1 MRLERAIGALTAL
14 VVGAVTA
21 LAFAQSFHALRTF
34 AEAQRV
40 VPAGWGWMFA
50 ATIDGFVLA
59 ALLTSLSLSLQ
70 GDRGAAPWAVRL
82 LAVTAAA
89 ISLVFNLQHVP
100 AGMARWGAAVP
111 PVAVLAGLEVLLLQ
125 VRRAANRHGIAA
137 SPPPRQPRHPA
148 SKHAG
153 TLRQSSSRRPR
164 PCQAP
169 QPEAARNR
177 PGGGATG
184 TQRSQMRQ
192 RPALPLGVPEATSA
206 EAAARQ
212 QARQLYDQQTAAGQ
226 RVTGAAL
233 GRAIGRSE
241 RYGRLLL
248 AEFRAED
255 EGSAIATATAPLR
268 QARRPNDHVT
278 SDERIAELLAVA
290 PPLSDAQVARLRQ
303 LLSVRRQ
310 AGTST
315 RSGSKRGLPRR
326 DAGATVNEPM
336 VTPMMARRRANERV
350 GHTSATL
357 APSSPASTSDRTRSA

>member
-1 MRLERAIGALTAL
+1 MRLERTIGGLTAL

-34 AEAQRV
+34 AEAQQV

-125 VRRAANRHGIAA
+125 VRRAANRQGAA
-137 SPPPRQPRHPA
+137 APPSLAAAPARGLEPRWHAAAIQPPDAPA
-148 SKHAG
+148 LPGPTNPNGAE
-153 TLRQSSSRRPR
+153 QDNAE
-164 PCQAP
+164 AP
-169 QPEAARNR
+169 PEASEA
-177 PGGGATG
+177 PTTAT
-184 TQRSQMRQ
+184 
-192 RPALPLGVPEATSA
+192 PALPLAVPEATSA
-206 EAAARQ
+206 EAAARR

-248 AEFRAED
+248 AEFRA
-255 EGSAIATATAPLR
+255 TAEQEPTR
-268 QARRPNDHVT
+268 NSDGRP
-278 SDERIAELLAVA
+278 
-290 PPLSDAQVARLRQ
+290 P
-303 LLSVRRQ
+303 
-310 AGTST
+310 
-315 RSGSKRGLPRR
+315 
-326 DAGATVNEPM
+326 DAG
-336 VTPMMARRRANERV
+336 
-350 GHTSATL
+350 
-357 APSSPASTSDRTRSA
+357 SPTT

>member
-1 MRLERAIGALTAL
+1 MRLERAIGGLTAV

-34 AEAQRV
+34 AEAQRI

-82 LAVTAAA
+82 LAVTTAG

-100 AGMARWGAAVP
+100 TGMARWGAAVP

-125 VRRAANRHGIAA
+125 VRRAAHRQGAPVL
-137 SPPPRQPRHPA
+137 PPPTAAPTHGMDAHWHAAAIEQPDTPA
-148 SKHAG
+148 LPGPAIPVGAEPNSAE
-153 TLRQSSSRRPR
+153 
-164 PCQAP
+164 A
-169 QPEAARNR
+169 QPEASDA
-177 PGGGATG
+177 PT
-184 TQRSQMRQ
+184 TT
-192 RPALPLGVPEATSA
+192 PAVRLDVPQATSA

-212 QARQLYDQQTAAGQ
+212 QARQLYDQQTAAGR

-248 AEFRAED
+248 AEFRAQD
-255 EGSAIATATAPLR
+255 GAG
-268 QARRPNDHVT
+268 RRNGD
-278 SDERIAELLAVA
+278 
-290 PPLSDAQVARLRQ
+290 
-303 LLSVRRQ
+303 
-310 AGTST
+310 
-315 RSGSKRGLPRR
+315 
-326 DAGATVNEPM
+326 
-336 VTPMMARRRANERV
+336 RAA
-350 GHTSATL
+350 HA
-357 APSSPASTSDRTRSA
+357 ADRTAAIEPDGGR

>member
-1 MRLERAIGALTAL
+1 VRLDRAIGVLTAV

-21 LAFAQSFHALRTF
+21 LAFAQSFHALRNF
-34 AEAQRV
+34 AEAQQV

-82 LAVTAAA
+82 LAVTAAG

-125 VRRAANRHGIAA
+125 VRRAANRQGASGLPPPAAA
-137 SPPPRQPRHPA
+137 SARGVEAPWHAAAIPQPDPPALPGPPI
-148 SKHAG
+148 
-153 TLRQSSSRRPR
+153 
-164 PCQAP
+164 
-169 QPEAARNR
+169 PEAAERTR
-177 PGGGATG
+177 ADAPPEAGDAQTAAT
-184 TQRSQMRQ
+184 
-192 RPALPLGVPEATSA
+192 PALPLAVPEATST

-248 AEFRAED
+248 AEFRAAVEQESTGNGDRRPPD
-255 EGSAIATATAPLR
+255 EGSPTT
-268 QARRPNDHVT
+268 
-278 SDERIAELLAVA
+278 
-290 PPLSDAQVARLRQ
+290 
-303 LLSVRRQ
+303 
-310 AGTST
+310 
-315 RSGSKRGLPRR
+315 
-326 DAGATVNEPM
+326 
-336 VTPMMARRRANERV
+336 
-350 GHTSATL
+350 
-357 APSSPASTSDRTRSA
+357 

>member
-1 MRLERAIGALTAL
+1 VRLDRAIGVLTAL
-14 VVGAVTA
+14 VVGSVTA

-34 AEAQRV
+34 AEAQQV

-82 LAVTAAA
+82 LAVTAAG

-125 VRRAANRHGIAA
+125 VRRAANRQGPAA
-137 SPPPRQPRHPA
+137 PLPPAAAPAPGVEARWHAAAIQQPDP
-148 SKHAG
+148 
-153 TLRQSSSRRPR
+153 
-164 PCQAP
+164 
-169 QPEAARNR
+169 
-177 PGGGATG
+177 
-184 TQRSQMRQ
+184 
-192 RPALPLGVPEATSA
+192 PALPGPATPGAAGRTRADAAAATGNAHTAAPPVLPLEVPEATSA

-248 AEFRAED
+248 AEFRAQD
-255 EGSAIATATAPLR
+255 EAGGRNGDGVAQAT
-268 QARRPNDHVT
+268 
-278 SDERIAELLAVA
+278 
-290 PPLSDAQVARLRQ
+290 
-303 LLSVRRQ
+303 
-310 AGTST
+310 GW
-315 RSGSKRGLPRR
+315 
-326 DAGATVNEPM
+326 TV
-336 VTPMMARRRANERV
+336 ANETDGR
-350 GHTSATL
+350 
-357 APSSPASTSDRTRSA
+357 R

>member
-1 MRLERAIGALTAL
+1 VRLDRAIGALTAL

-21 LAFAQSFHALRTF
+21 LAFAQSFHALRSF
-34 AEAQRV
+34 AEAQQV

-82 LAVTAAA
+82 LAVTAAG

-125 VRRAANRHGIAA
+125 VRRAANRQGAAAALPAAVAQARGVQAHGHAA
-137 SPPPRQPRHPA
+137 AIQQPDPPALTGPPR
-148 SKHAG
+148 
-153 TLRQSSSRRPR
+153 
-164 PCQAP
+164 
-169 QPEAARNR
+169 PEAADRE
-177 PGGGATG
+177 GADAAAAAADA
-184 TQRSQMRQ
+184 Q
-192 RPALPLGVPEATSA
+192 PAAPPAPPLGVPEASSA
-206 EAAARQ
+206 EAAARR

-248 AEFRAED
+248 AEFRSQD
-255 EGSAIATATAPLR
+255 EAGPRNGDGAAQATGRTA
-268 QARRPNDHVT
+268 
-278 SDERIAELLAVA
+278 
-290 PPLSDAQVARLRQ
+290 
-303 LLSVRRQ
+303 
-310 AGTST
+310 
-315 RSGSKRGLPRR
+315 
-326 DAGATVNEPM
+326 
-336 VTPMMARRRANERV
+336 ANETDGR
-350 GHTSATL
+350 
-357 APSSPASTSDRTRSA
+357 R

>member
-1 MRLERAIGALTAL
+1 MRPARAIGAVTAL

-34 AEAQRV
+34 AEAQQV

-125 VRRAANRHGIAA
+125 VRRAATRQDAA
-137 SPPPRQPRHPA
+137 APPPPATARAHGRQARPHAAAIQQPDTPA
-148 SKHAG
+148 PSGPANPEGTEPDSAEAPLEAG
-153 TLRQSSSRRPR
+153 TALTPATPVLPR
-164 PCQAP
+164 EVPAAP
-169 QPEAARNR
+169 
-177 PGGGATG
+177 
-184 TQRSQMRQ
+184 
-192 RPALPLGVPEATSA
+192 SA
-206 EAAARQ
+206 EAASRR
-212 QARQLYDQQTAAGQ
+212 QARQLYDQQTAAGR

-248 AEFRAED
+248 AEFRAQD
-255 EGSAIATATAPLR
+255 EAGHRNGNGADAD
-268 QARRPNDHVT
+268 QA
-278 SDERIAELLAVA
+278 
-290 PPLSDAQVARLRQ
+290 
-303 LLSVRRQ
+303 
-310 AGTST
+310 
-315 RSGSKRGLPRR
+315 
-326 DAGATVNEPM
+326 
-336 VTPMMARRRANERV
+336 ANR
-350 GHTSATL
+350 
-357 APSSPASTSDRTRSA
+357 PASEPDGGR

>member
-1 MRLERAIGALTAL
+1 MRLDRAIGALTAL

-34 AEAQRV
+34 AEAHQV

-70 GDRGAAPWAVRL
+70 EDRGAAPWAVRL

-125 VRRAANRHGIAA
+125 VRRAADWQGPAA
-137 SPPPRQPRHPA
+137 PLPPAAADRASHPQAHWHAAAIQQPDTPALPGPPP
-148 SKHAG
+148 
-153 TLRQSSSRRPR
+153 
-164 PCQAP
+164 
-169 QPEAARNR
+169 PEAAART
-177 PGGGATG
+177 GADVAAAAGDAQTA
-184 TQRSQMRQ
+184 
-192 RPALPLGVPEATSA
+192 PPLALPLEVPEATSA
-206 EAAARQ
+206 EAAARR

-248 AEFRAED
+248 AEFRAQD
-255 EGSAIATATAPLR
+255 DTGRRNGDSAAQAT
-268 QARRPNDHVT
+268 
-278 SDERIAELLAVA
+278 
-290 PPLSDAQVARLRQ
+290 
-303 LLSVRRQ
+303 
-310 AGTST
+310 
-315 RSGSKRGLPRR
+315 
-326 DAGATVNEPM
+326 
-336 VTPMMARRRANERV
+336 TPTTIE
-350 GHTSATL
+350 T
-357 APSSPASTSDRTRSA
+357 

>member
-1 MRLERAIGALTAL
+1 VRLDRAIGALTAL

-34 AEAQRV
+34 AEAERV

-82 LAVTAAA
+82 LAVTAAG

-100 AGMARWGAAVP
+100 AGMARFGAAVP

-125 VRRAANRHGIAA
+125 VRRAVHRQGPAA
-137 SPPPRQPRHPA
+137 PLPPAAAPAPDMDARWHAAVIQQPDPPA
-148 SKHAG
+148 LPGAA
-153 TLRQSSSRRPR
+153 T
-164 PCQAP
+164 A
-169 QPEAARNR
+169 EAAGR
-177 PGGGATG
+177 TG
-184 TQRSQMRQ
+184 TDAAAAAGDAQVAAP
-192 RPALPLGVPEATSA
+192 PALPLEVPEATSA

-248 AEFRAED
+248 AEFRAQD
-255 EGSAIATATAPLR
+255 
-268 QARRPNDHVT
+268 
-278 SDERIAELLAVA
+278 
-290 PPLSDAQVARLRQ
+290 
-303 LLSVRRQ
+303 
-310 AGTST
+310 
-315 RSGSKRGLPRR
+315 
-326 DAGATVNEPM
+326 DAGRRNGHGVAQATDRP
-336 VTPMMARRRANERV
+336 AANETDGR
-350 GHTSATL
+350 
-357 APSSPASTSDRTRSA
+357 R

>member
-1 MRLERAIGALTAL
+1 MTPTRAIGAVTAL

-34 AEAQRV
+34 AEAQQV

-70 GDRGAAPWAVRL
+70 GDRGAASWAVRV

-125 VRRAANRHGIAA
+125 VRRAVHRQGAAAPLPPLAATPTRHAQADWHAETIEQLDGGGPPARAKPEVGAEPNSADAA
-137 SPPPRQPRHPA
+137 PTSGERDAAPLPA
-148 SKHAG
+148 LQLS
-153 TLRQSSSRRPR
+153 L
-164 PCQAP
+164 
-169 QPEAARNR
+169 PEA
-177 PGGGATG
+177 G
-184 TQRSQMRQ
+184 
-192 RPALPLGVPEATSA
+192 SA
-206 EAAARQ
+206 EAEARQ
-212 QARQLYDQQTAAGQ
+212 QARQLYDGLTAAGQ

-248 AEFRAED
+248 AEFRAAAEQ
-255 EGSAIATATAPLR
+255 ETTRNGE
-268 QARRPNDHVT
+268 RRPPDT
-278 SDERIAELLAVA
+278 G
-290 PPLSDAQVARLRQ
+290 PP
-303 LLSVRRQ
+303 
-310 AGTST
+310 TT
-315 RSGSKRGLPRR
+315 
-326 DAGATVNEPM
+326 
-336 VTPMMARRRANERV
+336 
-350 GHTSATL
+350 
-357 APSSPASTSDRTRSA
+357 

>member
-1 MRLERAIGALTAL
+1 MRPDRTIGAVTAL

-34 AEAQRV
+34 AEAQQV

-70 GDRGAAPWAVRL
+70 GDRGAAPWAVRV

-125 VRRAANRHGIAA
+125 VRRAVNRQDTADPLPPAAAERTSRLQARSHPAAIEQPDGAALLAHHPLEAAAA
-137 SPPPRQPRHPA
+137 ST
-148 SKHAG
+148 G
-153 TLRQSSSRRPR
+153 T
-164 PCQAP
+164 
-169 QPEAARNR
+169 EAA
-177 PGGGATG
+177 PAPSD
-184 TQRSQMRQ
+184 SQAEAA
-192 RPALPLGVPEATSA
+192 PPLPLRVPEASSA

-212 QARQLYDQQTAAGQ
+212 QARQFYHQRTAAGQ

-248 AEFRAED
+248 AEFRTAQPEATRNGD
-255 EGSAIATATAPLR
+255 GRPPDRGSPTT
-268 QARRPNDHVT
+268 
-278 SDERIAELLAVA
+278 
-290 PPLSDAQVARLRQ
+290 
-303 LLSVRRQ
+303 
-310 AGTST
+310 
-315 RSGSKRGLPRR
+315 
-326 DAGATVNEPM
+326 
-336 VTPMMARRRANERV
+336 
-350 GHTSATL
+350 
-357 APSSPASTSDRTRSA
+357 

>member
-1 MRLERAIGALTAL
+1 MRPARAIGAVTAL

-21 LAFAQSFHALRTF
+21 LAFAQSFHALRSF
-34 AEAQRV
+34 AEAQQV

-125 VRRAANRHGIAA
+125 VRRAATRQPTAAPPPPPAAAPAA
-137 SPPPRQPRHPA
+137 SAQPA
-148 SKHAG
+148 AHA
-153 TLRQSSSRRPR
+153 
-164 PCQAP
+164 AAIE
-169 QPEAARNR
+169 QPEAPDLPAHPTPQAPVDPTPPQPA
-177 PGGGATG
+177 PGP
-184 TQRSQMRQ
+184 RD
-192 RPALPLGVPEATSA
+192 PALAAVPASLPGMPEPGSA

-212 QARQLYDQQTAAGQ
+212 QARQLYDQLTAAGQ

-248 AEFRAED
+248 AEFRTTAEQEPTGNGD
-255 EGSAIATATAPLR
+255 
-268 QARRPNDHVT
+268 RRPP
-278 SDERIAELLAVA
+278 DE
-290 PPLSDAQVARLRQ
+290 D
-303 LLSVRRQ
+303 
-310 AGTST
+310 
-315 RSGSKRGLPRR
+315 
-326 DAGATVNEPM
+326 
-336 VTPMMARRRANERV
+336 
-350 GHTSATL
+350 
-357 APSSPASTSDRTRSA
+357 SPTT

>member
-1 MRLERAIGALTAL
+1 MSLERAIGGLTAL

-21 LAFAQSFHALRTF
+21 LAFAQSFHGLRTF
-34 AEAQRV
+34 AEAQQV

-70 GDRGAAPWAVRL
+70 EDRGAAPWAVRL

-125 VRRAANRHGIAA
+125 VRRAAHRQATA
-137 SPPPRQPRHPA
+137 DLPPPAAAPARGVAAPWHAAAIQQPDTLALPGSSTPA
-148 SKHAG
+148 AAELNRVDAAAAAG
-153 TLRQSSSRRPR
+153 D
-164 PCQAP
+164 A
-169 QPEAARNR
+169 QPV
-177 PGGGATG
+177 PT
-184 TQRSQMRQ
+184 
-192 RPALPLGVPEATSA
+192 PALPPEVPEASSA
-206 EAAARQ
+206 EAAARR

-248 AEFRAED
+248 AEFRAAAEQETTRNSD
-255 EGSAIATATAPLR
+255 G
-268 QARRPNDHVT
+268 RRPG
-278 SDERIAELLAVA
+278 
-290 PPLSDAQVARLRQ
+290 
-303 LLSVRRQ
+303 
-310 AGTST
+310 AG
-315 RSGSKRGLPRR
+315 
-326 DAGATVNEPM
+326 
-336 VTPMMARRRANERV
+336 
-350 GHTSATL
+350 
-357 APSSPASTSDRTRSA
+357 SPTK

>member
-1 MRLERAIGALTAL
+1 MRLDRAIGALTAL

-21 LAFAQSFHALRTF
+21 LAFAQSFHALRAF
-34 AEAQRV
+34 AEAHGV

-70 GDRGAAPWAVRL
+70 EDRGAAPWAVRA

-125 VRRAANRHGIAA
+125 VRRAVTRQGTAVQLPPQTTATAPSVQPTSHAA
-137 SPPPRQPRHPA
+137 AIEQPDPPGRPA
-148 SKHAG
+148 SN
-153 TLRQSSSRRPR
+153 SV
-164 PCQAP
+164 QAEVEP
-169 QPEAARNR
+169 QRAEAPTPGEPETA
-177 PGGGATG
+177 PL
-184 TQRSQMRQ
+184 
-192 RPALPLGVPEATSA
+192 PALPPDVPEAGAA

-212 QARQLYDQQTAAGQ
+212 QARQLYDQLTAAGQ

-248 AEFRAED
+248 ADFRAQD
-255 EGSAIATATAPLR
+255 EAS
-268 QARRPNDHVT
+268 ARRNGD
-278 SDERIAELLAVA
+278 
-290 PPLSDAQVARLRQ
+290 
-303 LLSVRRQ
+303 
-310 AGTST
+310 
-315 RSGSKRGLPRR
+315 
-326 DAGATVNEPM
+326 GAHHRP
-336 VTPMMARRRANERV
+336 
-350 GHTSATL
+350 
-357 APSSPASTSDRTRSA
+357 DRTTTTET

>member
-1 MRLERAIGALTAL
+1 VRLERVIGGLTAA

-21 LAFAQSFHALRTF
+21 LAFAQSFHALRSF
-34 AEAQRV
+34 AEAQRI

-125 VRRAANRHGIAA
+125 VRRAANRQGIAA
-137 SPPPRQPRHPA
+137 PPSPVTGRTRGMEA
-148 SKHAG
+148 RSHAAAIQQQD
-153 TLRQSSSRRPR
+153 TL
-164 PCQAP
+164 
-169 QPEAARNR
+169 
-177 PGGGATG
+177 
-184 TQRSQMRQ
+184 
-192 RPALPLGVPEATSA
+192 ALPGPANPEGTEPDRAETQSEASVASTTAMPAAALEVPEATSA
-206 EAAARQ
+206 EAAARR

-233 GRAIGRSE
+233 GRAIGCSE

-248 AEFRAED
+248 AEFRAQD
-255 EGSAIATATAPLR
+255 RAGHRNSAGAGQAANRLIAT
-268 QARRPNDHVT
+268 
-278 SDERIAELLAVA
+278 
-290 PPLSDAQVARLRQ
+290 
-303 LLSVRRQ
+303 
-310 AGTST
+310 
-315 RSGSKRGLPRR
+315 
-326 DAGATVNEPM
+326 EPDGG
-336 VTPMMARRRANERV
+336 R
-350 GHTSATL
+350 
-357 APSSPASTSDRTRSA
+357 

>member
-1 MRLERAIGALTAL
+1 MRLERVIGALTAL

-70 GDRGAAPWAVRL
+70 EDRGTAPWAVRA
-82 LAVTAAA
+82 LAVTAAG

-125 VRRAANRHGIAA
+125 VRRAANRQGAA
-137 SPPPRQPRHPA
+137 AAPSPATAPARGMEPRWHAAVIQPPDTPALSGPANPDGAELDSAEAPPEA
-148 SKHAG
+148 SK
-153 TLRQSSSRRPR
+153 
-164 PCQAP
+164 AP
-169 QPEAARNR
+169 TT
-177 PGGGATG
+177 AT
-184 TQRSQMRQ
+184 
-192 RPALPLGVPEATSA
+192 PALPLDVPEATSA
-206 EAAARQ
+206 EAAARR
-212 QARQLYDQQTAAGQ
+212 QARQFYDRQTAAGQ

-248 AEFRAED
+248 AEFRAAAEQEQTPNGD
-255 EGSAIATATAPLR
+255 RRPPTEGSPTT
-268 QARRPNDHVT
+268 
-278 SDERIAELLAVA
+278 
-290 PPLSDAQVARLRQ
+290 
-303 LLSVRRQ
+303 
-310 AGTST
+310 
-315 RSGSKRGLPRR
+315 
-326 DAGATVNEPM
+326 
-336 VTPMMARRRANERV
+336 
-350 GHTSATL
+350 
-357 APSSPASTSDRTRSA
+357 

>member
-1 MRLERAIGALTAL
+1 MRLDRVIGALTAL

-34 AEAQRV
+34 AEAQQV

-70 GDRGAAPWAVRL
+70 EDRGAAPWAVRA
-82 LAVTAAA
+82 LAVTAAG

-125 VRRAANRHGIAA
+125 VRRAAHRQGTAAPLPPRMAAPAAGVQARSHAAAIEQPAA
-137 SPPPRQPRHPA
+137 SDLPAHPTREAVAEPNRVDAAPPAGDAQPV
-148 SKHAG
+148 
-153 TLRQSSSRRPR
+153 
-164 PCQAP
+164 
-169 QPEAARNR
+169 
-177 PGGGATG
+177 AT
-184 TQRSQMRQ
+184 
-192 RPALPLGVPEATSA
+192 PALPFDVPEPTSA
-206 EAAARQ
+206 EAAARR

-248 AEFRAED
+248 AEFRAQD
-255 EGSAIATATAPLR
+255 E
-268 QARRPNDHVT
+268 
-278 SDERIAELLAVA
+278 
-290 PPLSDAQVARLRQ
+290 
-303 LLSVRRQ
+303 
-310 AGTST
+310 AGH
-315 RSGSKRGLPRR
+315 RNGG
-326 DAGATVNEPM
+326 GATQA
-336 VTPMMARRRANERV
+336 TTL
-350 GHTSATL
+350 TSIEM
-357 APSSPASTSDRTRSA
+357 

>member
-1 MRLERAIGALTAL
+1 VSLERAIGGLTAV

-21 LAFAQSFHALRTF
+21 LAFAQSFHALRSF
-34 AEAQRV
+34 AEAQRI

-125 VRRAANRHGIAA
+125 LRRAANRQGAA
-137 SPPPRQPRHPA
+137 ALLSPATAQARGMTARSHAAAIQQPDTPALPGRANPKGTEPDSAEAPVEASEAPR
-148 SKHAG
+148 
-153 TLRQSSSRRPR
+153 T
-164 PCQAP
+164 
-169 QPEAARNR
+169 
-177 PGGGATG
+177 AT
-184 TQRSQMRQ
+184 
-192 RPALPLGVPEATSA
+192 PALPLEVPEATSA
-206 EAAARQ
+206 EAAARR

-248 AEFRAED
+248 AEFRGQD
-255 EGSAIATATAPLR
+255 EAGHRNGADA
-268 QARRPNDHVT
+268 DH
-278 SDERIAELLAVA
+278 A
-290 PPLSDAQVARLRQ
+290 
-303 LLSVRRQ
+303 
-310 AGTST
+310 
-315 RSGSKRGLPRR
+315 
-326 DAGATVNEPM
+326 
-336 VTPMMARRRANERV
+336 ANR
-350 GHTSATL
+350 
-357 APSSPASTSDRTRSA
+357 PASEPDGGR

>member
-1 MRLERAIGALTAL
+1 MRLERAIGGLTAV

-21 LAFAQSFHALRTF
+21 LAFAQSFHALRSF
-34 AEAQRV
+34 AEAQQV

-125 VRRAANRHGIAA
+125 VRRAANRQGAA
-137 SPPPRQPRHPA
+137 APPSPATAPA
-148 SKHAG
+148 
-153 TLRQSSSRRPR
+153 
-164 PCQAP
+164 
-169 QPEAARNR
+169 
-177 PGGGATG
+177 GGGESRWHAAAIQQPG
-184 TQRSQMRQ
+184 T
-192 RPALPLGVPEATSA
+192 PALPGPTNPDGQEQDSAEAPPTAGEAPTTATPALPPDVPEATSA
-206 EAAARQ
+206 EAAARR

-248 AEFRAED
+248 AEFRAAAEQEPTRNSD
-255 EGSAIATATAPLR
+255 GRPPGAGSPTT
-268 QARRPNDHVT
+268 
-278 SDERIAELLAVA
+278 
-290 PPLSDAQVARLRQ
+290 
-303 LLSVRRQ
+303 
-310 AGTST
+310 
-315 RSGSKRGLPRR
+315 
-326 DAGATVNEPM
+326 
-336 VTPMMARRRANERV
+336 
-350 GHTSATL
+350 
-357 APSSPASTSDRTRSA
+357 